1 MGGLQSKSSYY
12 KTTSNQLE
20 KDLLKMIA
28 DYKFWTDD
36 TICDNIGVFY
46 YDKLIKF
53 HKKDLLDIST
63 GIGIIYKPSVSKK
76 LLCDTIIQN
85 YKAKL
90 DIVKIIYENVI
101 KSSEKIMYA
110 THGPVCRSVDKY
122 IDDFINCKKYNGQW
136 LGNSQYD
143 ELLEKFKEGSQYEK
157 WGEHISKLQNKHD
170 EYIEKLLEYI
180 QKLKS
185 DITNVMTLEEL
196 VEMKNNVMETVKTF
210 DHITDVLYLLIINI
224 D

>member
-12 KTTSNQLE
+12 KTTSDQLE
-20 KDLLKMIA
+20 KDLLQMIA
-28 DYKFWTDD
+28 DYKFWADD
-36 TICDNIGVFY
+36 NICDNIGVFY

-63 GIGIIYKPSVSKK
+63 GIGIVYKPTVSKK
-76 LLCDTIIQN
+76 FLCDSIIQN

-90 DIVKIIYENVI
+90 DIVRIIYENIV
-101 KSSEKIMYA
+101 KSSEKISYA
-110 THGPVCRSVDKY
+110 TNGPVCRSVDKY

-136 LGNSQYD
+136 LGASQYM
-143 ELLEKFKEGSQYEK
+143 ELLEKFKNGDQYEK
-157 WGEHISKLQNKHD
+157 WGEHISKLQYKHE
-170 EYIEKLLEYI
+170 EYVEKLLEYI
-180 QKLKS
+180 QILKT
-185 DITNVMTLEEL
+185 DITNIITLEEL
-196 VEMKNNVMETVKTF
+196 VEMKNNVMETIKTF